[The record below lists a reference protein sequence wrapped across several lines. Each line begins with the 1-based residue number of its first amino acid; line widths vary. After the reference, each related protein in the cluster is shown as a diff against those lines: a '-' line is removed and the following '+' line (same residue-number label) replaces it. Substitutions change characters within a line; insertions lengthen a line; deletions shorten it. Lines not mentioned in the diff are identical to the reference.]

1 MSSEIPGCRLTQK
14 ILIGLLEIIR
24 GRMQAINCSLAIPLY
39 IKKYPAEPEEP
50 TEEPTEP
57 VEQEENAKRLR

>member
-1 MSSEIPGCRLTQK
+1 MSSEIPMTQK

-39 IKKYPAEPEEP
+39 IKKYPEEP
-50 TEEPTEP
+50 EEPTEP
-57 VEQEENAKRLR
+57 VEPEENAKRLR